1 MRDYFYICKINNLS
15 RQLKKKF
22 VINLAFLLFLN
33 LLIKPFW
40 IFGIDRTVQN
50 SVGTGEYGIYF
61 VLFNLSVILN
71 IILDLGITN
80 YNNRAI
86 ARNPGILEKYV
97 PNILGLKIILSF
109 FYAIICV
116 CAGLL
121 LHFDMHRFSI
131 LGILVFNQVLAS
143 FVLYLRSNISGLQM
157 FMTDSMISVLDRFV
171 MIIICSLLLWTNIAG
186 KPFQIE
192 WFVYAQTVSYGIAF
206 LTALF
211 IVINK
216 TGMIRIRFQP
226 HFYIALLKQSF
237 PFALLILLMAVYNR
251 VDSVMLD
258 KMLGYEGKI
267 QAGIY
272 AQAFRLLDAFSMF
285 GFLFAGLLLPMF
297 ARMISK
303 TEKIEELLRLSFLLI
318 FIPSVILCI
327 SCWSYRE
334 PIMRMLYREN
344 VDESAIILSCLM
356 TGFVGISVTYIFG
369 TLLTANGNLWQL
381 NIMALIS
388 LVLNIGLNVILIPHY
403 KALGSA
409 VSSMSTQIFAA
420 AAQVFIAW
428 RLFNLKPD
436 LKLMLKL
443 SSFIFLMIIFSIFS
457 KYISGNWLLNM
468 SLVFIAGF
476 ILATIF
482 GLFRISGLV
491 RLLKDNPLIG
501 RI

>member
-1 MRDYFYICKINNLS
+1 MEDYFYICKINNLS

-22 VINLAFLLFLN
+22 VLNLAFLLLLN
-33 LLIKPFW
+33 ILIKPFW

-109 FYAIICV
+109 FYAIICLA
-116 CAGLL
+116 AGLV
-121 LHFDMHRFSI
+121 LHFDSHRFLI
-131 LGILVFNQVLAS
+131 LGILIFNQILAS

-157 FMTDSMISVLDRFV
+157 FMTDSIISVLDRFM

-192 WFVYAQTVSYGIAF
+192 WFVYAQSVSYGISF
-206 LTALF
+206 LIAII

-258 KMLGYEGKI
+258 KLLGNEGKI

-303 TEKIEELLRLSFLLI
+303 AEKIEDLLRLSFLLI
-318 FIPSVILCI
+318 FIPSIILCI
-327 SCWSYRE
+327 ACWFYKE
-334 PIMRMLYREN
+334 PIMHMLYREN
-344 VDESAIILSCLM
+344 VDQSAIILSCLM

-381 NIMALIS
+381 NIMALIT
-388 LVLNIGLNVILIPHY
+388 LCLNIVLNIVLIPHY
-403 KALGSA
+403 QALGSA
-409 VSSMSTQIFAA
+409 VSSMCTQIFAA

-428 RLFNLKPD
+428 RMFNLKTD
-436 LKLMLKL
+436 FKLLLKLA
-443 SSFIFLMIIFSIFS
+443 SFIILMVAFSMLS
-457 KYISGNWLLNM
+457 VNISGNWIVNIG
-468 SLVFIAGF
+468 LVFITGF
-476 ILATIF
+476 ILATLF
-482 GLFRISGLV
+482 GLFRISGIM
-491 RLLKDNPLIG
+491 RLLKDNPWTT
-501 RI
+501 RS

>member
-1 MRDYFYICKINNLS
+1 
-15 RQLKKKF
+15 LKKKF

-71 IILDLGITN
+71 ILMDLGITN
-80 YNNRAI
+80 FNNRAI

-97 PNILGLKIILSF
+97 PNILGLKIILSVS
-109 FYAIICV
+109 YAIICLLV
-116 CAGLL
+116 GLL
-121 LHFDMHRFSI
+121 LHFDTHRFSI
-131 LGILVFNQVLAS
+131 LGILVFNQILAS

-157 FMTDSMISVLDRFV
+157 FMTDSVISVLDRFV

-192 WFVYAQTVSYGIAF
+192 WFVYAQTVSYGISF
-206 LTALF
+206 LAALL
-211 IVINK
+211 IVISK
-216 TGMIRIRFQP
+216 TGMIRIRLQP

-258 KMLGYEGKI
+258 RLLGLEGKI

-272 AQAFRLLDAFSMF
+272 AQAFRLLDAFAMF

-297 ARMISK
+297 AKMISK
-303 TEKIEELLRLSFLLI
+303 TERIEELLRLSFLLI

-327 SCWSYRE
+327 SCWTYRA
-334 PIMRMLYREN
+334 PIMHMLYKEN
-344 VDESAIILSCLM
+344 VDQSAIILACLM

-381 NIMALIS
+381 NLMALIS
-388 LVLNIGLNVILIPHY
+388 LVLNIGLNIILIPHY

-409 VSSMSTQIFAA
+409 VSSMSTQLFAA
-420 AAQVFIAW
+420 GAQIFIAW
-428 RLFNLKPD
+428 RLFKLRPD
-436 LKLMLKL
+436 MKLMMKL
-443 SSFIFLMIIFSIFS
+443 SLFILLTILFSFISVQIT
-457 KYISGNWLLNM
+457 GNWILNIT
-468 SLVFIAGF
+468 LVFVTGF
-476 ILATIF
+476 ILATVF
-482 GLFRISGLV
+482 GLFRLSGLI
-491 RLLKDNPLIG
+491 RLLKENPLIG
-501 RI
+501 LKN